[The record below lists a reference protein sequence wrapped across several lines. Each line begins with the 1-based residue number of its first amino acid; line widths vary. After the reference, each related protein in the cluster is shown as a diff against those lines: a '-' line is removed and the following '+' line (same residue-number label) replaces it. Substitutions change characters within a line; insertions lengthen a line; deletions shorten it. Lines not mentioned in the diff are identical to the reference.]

1 MKWPQGMN
9 FGVHPGERFPTM
21 APETAGCGAGKAAL
35 VAVFIV
41 FSTVLQ
47 SFQHCGGVDGLIVS
61 NLLLL
66 VATRP
71 IERRDLQ
78 RRKQHVKVVKV

>member
-1 MKWPQGMN
+1 
-9 FGVHPGERFPTM
+9 M

-35 VAVFIV
+35 AAVFIA
-41 FSTVLQ
+41 FSTVLR
-47 SFQHCGGVDGLIVS
+47 SFQHCGGGAGLIVS

-71 IERRDLQ
+71 IERRGLQ